1 MWEGCGMIINII
13 GVYCLIIAILQA
25 LVLMFATENK
35 NELAKIRR
43 VLIWISNP
51 LFLFV
56 AAYCFK

>member
-1 MWEGCGMIINII
+1 MIINII